1 MLASIVSSILAFSKS
16 ITAVRDLVDLLVKEY
31 TKAQLASL
39 DQSVVEAKKDL
50 EYVIALKEQA
60 IKERNDENVLR
71 AHRLY
76 IGLIS
81 RM

>member
-1 MLASIVSSILAFSKS
+1 MASIVAGILSVCKS
-16 ITAVRDLVDLLVKEY
+16 ITAIRDLVDLLVREY

-39 DQSVVEAKKDL
+39 DSSVVEAKRDL

-60 IKERNDENVLR
+60 IKERNDEKVIR

-76 IGLIS
+76 IQLLS

>member
-1 MLASIVSSILAFSKS
+1 MFASIVASILAFSKS
-16 ITAVRDLVDLLVKEY
+16 ITAVRDIVDLLVKEY

-39 DQSVVEAKKDL
+39 DSSVVEAKKDL

-60 IKERNDENVLR
+60 IKERNDASVIR

-76 IGLIS
+76 IQLIS